1 MLMLAVG
8 LILFLGLHLVPA
20 LPDLR
25 AALVRRL
32 GEPRYKG
39 AFSLLSLLGLSLIIG
54 GYARSAPGAR
64 LFAPSPAAIAIAPY
78 AMTLAFVLLAAANLR
93 GHIRHS
99 LKHPML
105 LGIVIWASI
114 HLLANGDTR
123 GTVLFGS
130 FLGYAVLDL
139 FSALQRHTGKHVRTE
154 HALRR
159 DRRRCRHHRRHRG
172 HGAAPLPVRR
182 CGRRLGRLRTR
193 WRPTRVDPVDAALA
207 RTCPRP
213 RASRV

>member
-1 MLMLAVG
+1 M
-8 LILFLGLHLVPA
+8 LFLGAHLVPA

-39 AFSLLSLLGLSLIIG
+39 ALSLLSLLGLSLIIG
-54 GYARSAPGAR
+54 GYALSAPGAR
-64 LFAPSPAAIAIAPY
+64 LFEPSPTAIAMAPY
-78 AMTLAFVLLAAANLR
+78 AMTLAFILLAAANLR

-105 LGIVIWASI
+105 LGIAIWASI
-114 HLLANGDTR
+114 HLFANGDTR

-139 FSALQRHTGKHVRTE
+139 FSAVQRHAAKHFAPSTRYDLIAVVAGAIAAVAVM
-154 HALRR
+154 AL
-159 DRRRCRHHRRHRG
+159 HHFLFG
-172 HGAAPLPVRR
+172 VVAVAW
-182 CGRRLGRLRTR
+182 GR
-193 WRPTRVDPVDAALA
+193 
-207 RTCPRP
+207 
-213 RASRV
+213 

>member
-1 MLMLAVG
+1 MAILAVG

-25 AALVRRL
+25 VALVRRL

-39 AFSLLSLLGLSLIIG
+39 AFSLLSLLGLSLIIT

-99 LKHPML
+99 LRHPML
-105 LGIVIWASI
+105 FGIAIWASV

-130 FLGYAVLDL
+130 FLLYALLDL
-139 FSALQRHTGKHVRTE
+139 VSVVARGATKRFAPSARHDLFAVAAGVTAAMGVM
-154 HALRR
+154 AL
-159 DRRRCRHHRRHRG
+159 HRFLFG
-172 HGAAPLPVRR
+172 VAVVAWG
-182 CGRRLGRLRTR
+182 G
-193 WRPTRVDPVDAALA
+193 
-207 RTCPRP
+207 
-213 RASRV
+213 